1 MSKKFIFWIVI
12 FAIIIGLLVYAHY
25 VPIWVSI
32 TNIIMAI
39 GGIVVG
45 WIARVLYVKYVEN
58 DITNGTEQ
66 I

>member
-1 MSKKFIFWIVI
+1 MSKKFFFWIVI

-45 WIARVLYVKYVEN
+45 WMARVLYVKYFEN
-58 DITNGTEQ
+58 DTTNGTEQ

>member
-58 DITNGTEQ
+58 DITNGTEE